1 MESFAAF
8 ATEITP
14 KVELDKEKGI
24 FLIEGKSL
32 PEDVKVFYSPI
43 IEWFDRYIKEPN
55 PDTIITLDFEY
66 FNTASSKMILI
77 ILSKIR
83 EIQKHGNR
91 ISVIWKYP
99 QYDVELEEAGE
110 EFSELLNIP
119 FTFIPKV
126 SDWPKYKKK

>member
-43 IEWFDRYIKEPN
+43 IEWFDRYIQEPN
-55 PDTIITLDFEY
+55 PETIITLDFEY

-91 ISVIWKYP
+91 VSVMWKYP

-126 SDWPKYKKK
+126 SD

>member
-1 MESFAAF
+1 MCLMESFAAF

-43 IEWFDRYIKEPN
+43 IEWFDRYIQEPN
-55 PDTIITLDFEY
+55 PETIITLDFEY

-91 ISVIWKYP
+91 VSVMWKYP

-126 SDWPKYKKK
+126 SD

>member
-43 IEWFDRYIKEPN
+43 IEWFDRYIQEPN
-55 PDTIITLDFEY
+55 PETIITLDFEY

-91 ISVIWKYP
+91 VSVMWKYP

-110 EFSELLNIP
+110 EFSEILNIP
-119 FTFIPKV
+119 CTFIPTV
-126 SDWPKYKKK
+126 SD

>member
-1 MESFAAF
+1 MCLMESFTAF

-14 KVELDKEKGI
+14 KVELDKDRGI

-43 IEWFDRYIKEPN
+43 IEWFDRYIQEPN
-55 PDTIITLDFEY
+55 PETIITLDFEY

-91 ISVIWKYP
+91 VSVVWKYP

-126 SDWPKYKKK
+126 SD

>member
-14 KVELDKEKGI
+14 KVELDKDKGI

-43 IEWFDRYIKEPN
+43 IEWFDRYVQEPN

-91 ISVIWKYP
+91 VSVMWKYP

-126 SDWPKYKKK
+126 SD